1 MHNISMKLK
10 NTLLASFLFFLVLA
24 SWYVIRGI
32 RNEMAVENYGQ
43 DFLLILLSFTALT
56 MLIINP
62 IYSWIASRRNFKKI
76 ITYCYS
82 FLIMNL
88 FVFILYSRSL
98 GEGDITQ
105 GIWLGRVFYV
115 WCNIYSFF
123 VVSIFWVLVINIFR
137 DSESRKLYGFIMA
150 GGSLGAIVGSEISVR
165 LSESY
170 TNYGL
175 ELFAFAS
182 SFLLFFAII
191 VAIYLVNLNNSEVLI
206 KKVGGNWSD
215 AISNIISVKE
225 VKSVAVYS
233 WLFTALMTVQ
243 WISAI
248 PIIESYSDLSPDR
261 IVLFN
266 RIEQLVSPLTLITQL
281 TLTYIVISYFGTY
294 IILIVYGLLFI
305 VVFLLYGLI
314 PSVGVVVFSQALLRV
329 FEYGFN
335 KPSREI
341 IYSQLKKKDRYKS
354 TVFIDTFITRFG
366 DLTGSLFVGLGKV
379 AAISISF
386 IPILAIPFA
395 GIFSLTGYKISKIFE
410 NKSKNREIP
419 Q

>member
-1 MHNISMKLK
+1 MKTK
-10 NTLLASFLFFLVLA
+10 NTFLTSFLFFLVLA

-56 MLIINP
+56 MLIVNP
-62 IYSWIASRRNFKKI
+62 IYSWIASRKNFKKI

-82 FLIMNL
+82 FLILNL
-88 FVFILYSRSL
+88 FLFIFYSRSL
-98 GEGDITQ
+98 EESDVIQ
-105 GIWLGRVFYV
+105 GMWLGRVFYV

-137 DSESRKLYGFIMA
+137 DEKSRKLYGFIMA
-150 GGSLGAIVGSEISVR
+150 GGSLGAIFGSEISVR

-170 TNYGL
+170 TQYGL
-175 ELFAFAS
+175 ELFALAS
-182 SFLLFFAII
+182 SLLLFFAII
-191 VAIYLVNLNNSEVLI
+191 LAIYLVNLNNSEVLV

-225 VKSVAVYS
+225 VKSVAIYS

-248 PIIESYSDLSPDR
+248 PIIESYSELSPDR

-266 RIEQLVSPLTLITQL
+266 RIEQLVSPLTLFTQL
-281 TLTYIVISYFGTY
+281 FLTYFVISFFVTSL
-294 IILIVYGLLFI
+294 ILIIYGILFI
-305 VVFLLYGLI
+305 VVFLLYGLA
-314 PSVGVVVFSQALLRV
+314 PSVVVVVFSQALLRV

-341 IYSQLKKKDRYKS
+341 IYSQLGKKDRYKS
-354 TVFIDTFITRFG
+354 TVFIDTFVTRFG
-366 DLTGSLFVGLGKV
+366 DLTGSIFVGIGKF
-379 AAISISF
+379 AAISIS
-386 IPILAIPFA
+386 IVPLLAIPFA
-395 GIFSLTGYKISKIFE
+395 GLFSFTGYKISKIF
-410 NKSKNREIP
+410 NDQPKDI
-419 Q
+419 

>member
-1 MHNISMKLK
+1 MKVK
-10 NTLLASFLFFLVLA
+10 NTFLTSFLFFLVLA

-62 IYSWIASRRNFKKI
+62 IYSWIASKKNFKKI

-88 FVFILYSRSL
+88 LVFILYSRSL
-98 GEGDITQ
+98 GEGDATQ
-105 GIWLGRVFYV
+105 EIWLGRVFYV

-137 DSESRKLYGFIMA
+137 DSQSRKLYGFIMA

-175 ELFAFAS
+175 ELFALS
-182 SFLLFFAII
+182 SSLLLFLAII
-191 VAIYLVNLNNSEVLI
+191 VATYLVNLNNSEVLI

-225 VKSVAVYS
+225 VKSVALYS

-281 TLTYIVISYFGTY
+281 TLTYLVISYLGTS

-305 VVFLLYGLI
+305 VVFLLYGLM

-354 TVFIDTFITRFG
+354 TVFIDTFVTRFG

-379 AAISISF
+379 LTISITAV
-386 IPILAIPFA
+386 PLLAIPFA
-395 GIFSLTGYKISKIFE
+395 GIFSLTGYKISKMFQQQ
-410 NKSKNREIP
+410 SKNP
-419 Q
+419 

>member
-1 MHNISMKLK
+1 MKTK
-10 NTLLASFLFFLVLA
+10 NTFLTSFLFFLVLA

-56 MLIINP
+56 MLIVNP
-62 IYSWIASRRNFKKI
+62 IYSWIASRKNFKKI

-82 FLIMNL
+82 FLIVNL
-88 FVFILYSRSL
+88 FLFIFYSRSL
-98 GEGDITQ
+98 EESDVIQ
-105 GIWLGRVFYV
+105 GMWLGRVFYV

-137 DSESRKLYGFIMA
+137 DEKSRKLYGFIMA
-150 GGSLGAIVGSEISVR
+150 GGSLGAIFGSEISVR

-170 TNYGL
+170 TQYGL
-175 ELFAFAS
+175 ELFALAS
-182 SFLLFFAII
+182 SLLLFFAII
-191 VAIYLVNLNNSEVLI
+191 LATYLVNLNNSEVLV

-225 VKSVAVYS
+225 VKSVAIYS

-248 PIIESYSDLSPDR
+248 PIIESYSELSPDR

-266 RIEQLVSPLTLITQL
+266 RIEQLVSPLTLFTQL
-281 TLTYIVISYFGTY
+281 FLTYFVISFFGTSL
-294 IILIVYGLLFI
+294 ILIIYGILFI
-305 VVFLLYGLI
+305 VVFLLYGLA
-314 PSVGVVVFSQALLRV
+314 PSVAVVVFSQALLRV

-341 IYSQLKKKDRYKS
+341 IYSQLGKKDRYKS

-366 DLTGSLFVGLGKV
+366 DLTGSIFVGIGKF
-379 AAISISF
+379 AAISIS
-386 IPILAIPFA
+386 IVPLLAIPFA
-395 GIFSLTGYKISKIFE
+395 GLFSFTGYKISKIF
-410 NKSKNREIP
+410 NDQPKDI
-419 Q
+419 

>member
-1 MHNISMKLK
+1 MKLK
-10 NTLLASFLFFLVLA
+10 NTILTSFLFFLVLA

-62 IYSWIASRRNFKKI
+62 IYSWVASRKNFKKI

-98 GEGDITQ
+98 GEGDVTQ
-105 GIWLGRVFYV
+105 QMWLGRVFYV

-137 DSESRKLYGFIMA
+137 DSQSRKLYGFIMA

-175 ELFAFAS
+175 ELFALS
-182 SFLLFFAII
+182 SSLLLFLAII
-191 VAIYLVNLNNSEVLI
+191 VATYLVNLNNSEVLI

-225 VKSVAVYS
+225 VKSVALYS

-281 TLTYIVISYFGTY
+281 TLTYLVISYLGTSM
-294 IILIVYGLLFI
+294 ILIVYGLLFI
-305 VVFLLYGLI
+305 VVFLLYGLM

-354 TVFIDTFITRFG
+354 TVFIDTFVTRFG
-366 DLTGSLFVGLGKV
+366 DLTGSLFVGIGKV
-379 AAISISF
+379 AAISITVV
-386 IPILAIPFA
+386 PLLAIPFA
-395 GIFSLTGYKISKIFE
+395 GIFSLTGYKISKIFKE
-410 NKSKNREIP
+410 KSKNP
-419 Q
+419 

>member
-10 NTLLASFLFFLVLA
+10 NTILTSFLFFLVLA

-62 IYSWIASRRNFKKI
+62 IYSWVASRKNFKKI

-98 GEGDITQ
+98 GEGDVTQ
-105 GIWLGRVFYV
+105 QMWLGRVFYV

-137 DSESRKLYGFIMA
+137 DSQSRKLYGFIMA

-175 ELFAFAS
+175 ELFALAS
-182 SFLLFFAII
+182 SLLLFLAII
-191 VAIYLVNLNNSEVLI
+191 VASYLVNLNNSEVLI

-225 VKSVAVYS
+225 VKSVALYS

-281 TLTYIVISYFGTY
+281 TLTYLVISYLGTSM
-294 IILIVYGLLFI
+294 ILIVYGLLFI
-305 VVFLLYGLI
+305 VVFLLYGLM

-354 TVFIDTFITRFG
+354 TVFIDTFVTRFG
-366 DLTGSLFVGLGKV
+366 DLSGSLFVGLGKV
-379 AAISISF
+379 LTISITAV
-386 IPILAIPFA
+386 PLLAIPFA
-395 GIFSLTGYKISKIFE
+395 GIFSLTGYKISKMFQQQ
-410 NKSKNREIP
+410 SKNP
-419 Q
+419 

>member
-1 MHNISMKLK
+1 MKTK
-10 NTLLASFLFFLVLA
+10 NTFLTSFLFFLVLA

-32 RNEMAVENYGQ
+32 RNEMAVENYSQ

-62 IYSWIASRRNFKKI
+62 IYSWIASRKNFKKI

-82 FLIMNL
+82 FLIVNL
-88 FVFILYSRSL
+88 FLFIFYSRSL
-98 GEGDITQ
+98 EENDVIQ
-105 GIWLGRVFYV
+105 GMWLGRVFYV

-137 DSESRKLYGFIMA
+137 DEKSRKLYGFIMA
-150 GGSLGAIVGSEISVR
+150 GGSLGAIFGSEISVR

-170 TNYGL
+170 TQYGL
-175 ELFAFAS
+175 ELFALAS
-182 SFLLFFAII
+182 SLLLFFAII
-191 VAIYLVNLNNSEVLI
+191 LAIYLVNLNNSEVLV

-225 VKSVAVYS
+225 VKSVAIYS

-248 PIIESYSDLSPDR
+248 PIIESYSELSPDR

-266 RIEQLVSPLTLITQL
+266 RIEQLVSPLTLFTQL
-281 TLTYIVISYFGTY
+281 FLTYFVISFFGTSL
-294 IILIVYGLLFI
+294 ILIIYGILFI
-305 VVFLLYGLI
+305 VVFLLYGFA
-314 PSVGVVVFSQALLRV
+314 PSVAVVVFSQALLRV

-341 IYSQLKKKDRYKS
+341 IYSQLGKKDRYKS

-366 DLTGSLFVGLGKV
+366 DLTGSIFVGIGKF
-379 AAISISF
+379 AALSIT
-386 IPILAIPFA
+386 IVPLLAIPFA
-395 GIFSLTGYKISKIFE
+395 GIFSFTGYKISKIFKDQGKE
-410 NKSKNREIP
+410 L
-419 Q
+419 

>member
-1 MHNISMKLK
+1 MKLK
-10 NTLLASFLFFLVLA
+10 NTILTSFLFFLVLA

-62 IYSWIASRRNFKKI
+62 IYSWVASRKNFKKI

-98 GEGDITQ
+98 GEGDVTQ
-105 GIWLGRVFYV
+105 QMWLGRVFYV

-137 DSESRKLYGFIMA
+137 DSQSRKLYGFIMA

-175 ELFAFAS
+175 ELFALAS
-182 SFLLFFAII
+182 SLLLFLAII
-191 VAIYLVNLNNSEVLI
+191 VATYLVNLNNSEVLI

-225 VKSVAVYS
+225 VKSVALYS

-281 TLTYIVISYFGTY
+281 TLTYLVISYLGTSM
-294 IILIVYGLLFI
+294 ILIVYGLLFI
-305 VVFLLYGLI
+305 VVFLLYGLM

-354 TVFIDTFITRFG
+354 TVFIDTFVTRFG

-379 AAISISF
+379 AAISITVV
-386 IPILAIPFA
+386 PLLAIPFA
-395 GIFSLTGYKISKIFE
+395 GIFSLTGYKISKIFKE
-410 NKSKNREIP
+410 KSKNP
-419 Q
+419 

>member
-1 MHNISMKLK
+1 L
-10 NTLLASFLFFLVLA
+10 
-24 SWYVIRGI
+24 
-32 RNEMAVENYGQ
+32 
-43 DFLLILLSFTALT
+43 LLIL
-56 MLIINP
+56 
-62 IYSWIASRRNFKKI
+62 YSS
-76 ITYCYS
+76 
-82 FLIMNL
+82 
-88 FVFILYSRSL
+88 SL
-98 GEGDITQ
+98 GEGDVTQ
-105 GIWLGRVFYV
+105 EIWLGRVFYV

-137 DSESRKLYGFIMA
+137 DSQSRKLYGFIMA

-175 ELFAFAS
+175 ELFALS
-182 SFLLFFAII
+182 SSLLLFLAII
-191 VAIYLVNLNNSEVLI
+191 VATYLVNLNNSEVLI

-225 VKSVAVYS
+225 VKSVALYS

-248 PIIESYSDLSPDR
+248 PIIESYSDLSSDR

-281 TLTYIVISYFGTY
+281 TLTYLVISYLGTSM
-294 IILIVYGLLFI
+294 ILIVYGLLFI
-305 VVFLLYGLI
+305 VVFLLYGFM

-354 TVFIDTFITRFG
+354 TVFIDTFVTRFG
-366 DLTGSLFVGLGKV
+366 DLSGSLFVGLGKV
-379 AAISISF
+379 LTISITAV
-386 IPILAIPFA
+386 PLLAIPFA
-395 GIFSLTGYKISKIFE
+395 GIFSLTGYKISKMFQQQ
-410 NKSKNREIP
+410 SKNP
-419 Q
+419 